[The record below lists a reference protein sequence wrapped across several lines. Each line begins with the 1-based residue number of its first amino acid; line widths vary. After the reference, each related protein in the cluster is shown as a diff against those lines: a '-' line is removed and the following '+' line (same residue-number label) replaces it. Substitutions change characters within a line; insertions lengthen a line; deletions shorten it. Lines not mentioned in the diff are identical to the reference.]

1 MSLSRRQAAAI
12 NQIIQ
17 EEVQGA
23 MKGRKQRD
31 EFLRRGE
38 IQERLVEAPAVDA
51 MRVDWS
57 IMDERVEAIVEEI
70 GNDMVDEF
78 LYKFRQ
84 KLLRRVA
91 SEMSQHGMSQIR
103 IDPRT
108 FPAEVEEFDDDGV
121 YGSSMEANTD
131 IRSVLTKYARD
142 LGQLAV
148 HMAGGREADDEEF
161 DG

>member
-1 MSLSRRQAAAI
+1 MSLSRRQAQAI

-23 MKGRKQRD
+23 MRGRKQKD
-31 EFLRRGE
+31 EYLRRGE
-38 IQERLVEAPAVDA
+38 IQERLVEAGPDA

-70 GNDMVDEF
+70 GNDLVDEF

-84 KLLRRVA
+84 KLLRRIA
-91 SEMSQHGMSQIR
+91 SEMTQHGMSQVR

-108 FPAEVEEFDDDGV
+108 FPAEVEEFDEDGV

-131 IRSVLTKYARD
+131 IRTVLVKYARD

-161 DG
+161 EG